1 MKNFSPK
8 KIVRFLPVLVLFFFF
23 VSCDTQN
30 PLYGKWAD
38 SYGNTLILNNS
49 KRFKMTVMENG
60 LSTEKKGS
68 YVIDLNT
75 LIMQDETDPD
85 SAPML
90 FEWDVQDSLLYLTY
104 KMPSGSGT
112 SVNHYLA
119 LFRYADQVEI
129 E

>member
-1 MKNFSPK
+1 MKNFLSK
-8 KIVRFLPVLVLFFFF
+8 KIVRILPFLVLFFFL

>member
-1 MKNFSPK
+1 MKNFSSE
-8 KIVRFLPVLVLFFFF
+8 KIIRVLPFLVIFFFL